1 MLYPIKDESGFIMS
15 DFSRR
20 IESELKSLLHGSEGI
35 VIKALSDR
43 LVVAYMTGMIDQA
56 QLNLN
61 VLARLAGNDQLESL
75 DQLSKMI
82 AVGDCKPFEQLPD
95 AIQQLLSGF
104 ALVLLDGVDGGLV
117 VNIANI
123 PSRSPSNADIESTIY
138 GPEIAF
144 TESMES
150 NIALLRAYITSDKF
164 IQEEVQ
170 LASETHTTA
179 SLLYLEDE
187 DEKNP
192 FVELI
197 RKRVGNR
204 KIKGLIGSPLF
215 LKLLADN
222 KYSLFPEMSL
232 SERPDRTAQAI
243 LEGKVVVMVEGNS
256 QVIIGPNSFVDFFQS
271 VEDRYSTWGIGMF
284 NRFLRALALVISIF
298 LTPLYVAA
306 LTYHYEM
313 IPMPLLEPLITS
325 RFRVPFPPLMEA
337 LIMEVSIELL
347 REAGA
352 RLPTKVGQTMGIVGG
367 IVIGQAAVQAGFTSN
382 ILIMLVALA
391 ALGSFTTPNYMMSST
406 IRFVRFPMLLTA
418 GLLGFPGIAFF
429 TGFIIIHLL
438 RMTSYGKPYMYPLY
452 PPDGKGLLNTMLVTE
467 QSETEFKTDLTS
479 VNTINFKERVSKW
492 FQSSDEE

>member
-1 MLYPIKDESGFIMS
+1 MS
-15 DFSRR
+15 AFSDH
-20 IESELKSLLHGSEGI
+20 IESELKTLLHGSQGL
-35 VIKALSDR
+35 VVKALGEKI
-43 LVVAYMTGMIDQA
+43 VVAYMTGMVDSA

-61 VLARLAGNDQLESL
+61 LLARLDGNEQFNSVETLAG
-75 DQLSKMI
+75 I
-82 AVGDCKPFEQLPD
+82 IPIGDCKPFDKLPD

-104 ALVLLDGVDGGLV
+104 ALVLLEGVDGGLS
-117 VNIANI
+117 VNLANI
-123 PSRSPSNADIESTIY
+123 PSRAPANADIESTIY

-144 TESMES
+144 TESMEK
-150 NIALLRAYITSDKF
+150 NIALLRAYITSDKL

-170 LASETHTTA
+170 LKAETHTSV
-179 SLLYLEDE
+179 SLIYFDE
-187 DEKNP
+187 NEKNP
-192 FVELI
+192 FIEIV
-197 RKRVGNR
+197 RKRLMSR
-204 KIKGLIGSPLF
+204 KIKGLIGSPLV
-215 LKLLADN
+215 LKILADN

-284 NRFLRALALVISIF
+284 NRFLRAVALVISIF
-298 LTPLYVAA
+298 LTPMYVAA

-313 IPMPLLEPLITS
+313 IPMTLLEQLIMN

-406 IRFVRFPMLLTA
+406 IRFVRFPMLFAA

-429 TGFIIIHLL
+429 TGFLIIHLL

-452 PPDGKGLLNTMLVTE
+452 PPDSKGLANTMLVTAN
-467 QSETEFKTDLTS
+467 SPLKYHTDLTKS
-479 VNTINFKERVSKW
+479 NTKDLKSRISKW
-492 FQSSDEE
+492 FKSSDDE